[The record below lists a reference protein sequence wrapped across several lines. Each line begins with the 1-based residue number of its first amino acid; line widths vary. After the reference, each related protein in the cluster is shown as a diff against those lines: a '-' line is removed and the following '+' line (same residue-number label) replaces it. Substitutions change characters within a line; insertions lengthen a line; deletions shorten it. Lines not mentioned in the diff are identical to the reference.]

1 MTNILSG
8 KTIDLILL
16 SALGITLLSVWGLY
30 QDNIYPASLYAD
42 CISTLLL
49 VGALLARNKL
59 SIDTRLGILIFA
71 GTMSGLAAAFYNPL
85 SAETMLVLIISV
97 ALSLINWNGT
107 RALVAPLV
115 ILSAFSLMTLSAVTG
130 VWHFQS
136 NHAVQPHSVRLWLV
150 SLLCLW
156 LIVAVLWLTISE
168 LKKRL
173 YGHIDQLQQMN
184 NKLFQSAFM
193 DAATGLPNRQYF
205 QQQVESAMAS
215 RASFRVFSLK
225 VNGMSLVKALH
236 GQPKY
241 EEGLRLI
248 AAQIHKYSDG
258 NSFLARVDAD
268 QFALL
273 ADKLNEAD
281 YLPALNQFQQAMRQ
295 NPQLKLLGCSHAMAT
310 TVWPDDCHDFIGL
323 MKNLELT
330 LHDSEKDN
338 GELRFFSADQ
348 VQHLNEYS
356 QLRAIVH
363 QALDEKLFYPVYQS
377 KIRCD
382 DRVVAGF
389 EGLARLRH
397 KENFV
402 SPAQFI
408 PLLHEE
414 GGMES
419 FGQRMLEAIIQD
431 IPTLITHYGTS
442 IKVSANVS
450 PPLFL
455 SVDFVPFVKSCLT
468 RYHVPP
474 MNLVIEITEDV
485 FATDINRII
494 QSCRELQQLGVHV
507 SLDDFGTGFSSL
519 SYLQLIEFDEI
530 KIDRSFVQH
539 ILSSVKGQVLL
550 QSMCALVKN
559 LDCKVVIEGIEEIAQ
574 FEMVRPL
581 ADEIQGFYFS
591 KPTPLQQLFSA

>member
-1 MTNILSG
+1 MTNILSD
-8 KTIDLILL
+8 KTINLILF
-16 SALGITLLSVWGLY
+16 SALGITVLSVWGLY
-30 QDNIYPASLYAD
+30 QQNLYPLSFYAD
-42 CISTLLL
+42 SLSTLLL
-49 VGALLARNKL
+49 ISALVARNNL
-59 SIDTRLGILIFA
+59 SIDIRLGVLIFA

-85 SAETMLVLIISV
+85 SAESMLVLITSV
-97 ALSLINWNGT
+97 ALSLINWDGK
-107 RALVAPLV
+107 RALIAPLV
-115 ILSAFSLMTLSAVTG
+115 ILIAFSLMTACALTG
-130 VWHFQS
+130 VWTFDS
-136 NHAVQPHSVRLWLV
+136 DTAASADSLRLWLV

-156 LIVAVLWLTISE
+156 LIVAVLWLTITE

-173 YGHIDQLQQMN
+173 YGHIQQLQQLN
-184 NKLFQSAFM
+184 AKLFESAYM
-193 DAATGLPNRQYF
+193 DGATGLPNRQYF
-205 QQQVESAMAS
+205 QQQVELAMTNRS
-215 RASFRVFSLK
+215 SFRIFSVK
-225 VNGMSLVKALH
+225 INGMGLIKALH

-248 AAQIHKYSDG
+248 GAQILQSSAQK
-258 NSFLARVDAD
+258 SFLARVDAD

-273 ADKLNEAD
+273 AETLDEAD
-281 YLPALNQFQQAMRQ
+281 YLPHLSQFQQAMRH

-310 TVWPDDCHDFIGL
+310 TVWPDDGLDFVSL
-323 MKNLELT
+323 MKNIELT

-338 GELRFFSADQ
+338 GELRIFSVEQ
-348 VQHLNEYS
+348 VQRLNDYS
-356 QLRAIVH
+356 QLRDIVQ
-363 QALDEKLFYPVYQS
+363 QALDQQLFYPVYQS

-389 EGLARLRH
+389 EGLARLRCQ
-397 KENFV
+397 ERFV

-414 GGMES
+414 GWMEL
-419 FGQRMLEAIIQD
+419 FGQRMLDAIIHD
-431 IPTLITHYGTS
+431 IPTLVAHYGPT

-455 SVDFVPFVKSCLT
+455 SADFVPFITSCLA
-468 RYHVPP
+468 RHQVQP

-494 QSCRELQQLGVHV
+494 QSCRELQQLGVQV

-519 SYLQLIEFDEI
+519 SYLQLIHFDEI

-539 ILSSVKGQVLL
+539 ILSSEKGQVLL
-550 QSMCALVKN
+550 QSMCKLVKN
-559 LDCKVVIEGIEEIAQ
+559 LDCKVVIEGIEEVAQ
-574 FEMVRPL
+574 FDMVRPL

-591 KPTPLQQLFSA
+591 KPTPLAQLFSA